1 EVETSENEF
10 TERARRLKIE
20 TIAKS
25 GGFKV
30 RIADLLTFEDCY
42 VRAQY
47 EAWMMG
53 QELEKAKT
61 PQDAEAKRK
70 ARLDGVL
77 AALRRGLALPEAK
90 KLTDSLEL
98 NDAKAM
104 LAFWALSADQ
114 LDEAIKVGEGFARGN
129 PRPGQAEMAAIYA
142 LRAYFQRINRKLA
155 KGEKT

>member
-1 EVETSENEF
+1 GFGITFLLAQTYAAEADLKRDEARHRRLARGLLREVETSENEF

-114 LDEAIKVGEGFARGN
+114 LDEAIKVGE
-129 PRPGQAEMAAIYA
+129 
-142 LRAYFQRINRKLA
+142 
-155 KGEKT
+155 